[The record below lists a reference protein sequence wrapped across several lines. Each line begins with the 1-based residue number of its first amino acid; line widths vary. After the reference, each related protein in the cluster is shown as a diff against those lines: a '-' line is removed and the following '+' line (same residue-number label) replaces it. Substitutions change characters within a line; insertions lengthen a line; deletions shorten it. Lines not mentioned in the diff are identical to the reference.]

1 MASTL
6 MVVVEGTKAG
16 MLDLQGNGATELGNA
31 CGGVGYFQIPND
43 GKTVVVI
50 HAVTGD
56 TWDFL
61 PVLDKYG
68 RTEALACA
76 VLAGDIAVLGPWDP
90 NLWNSVEG
98 YVQFDPRAAGGVG
111 NVGDLLLAMRISK
124 PT

>member
-1 MASTL
+1 
-6 MVVVEGTKAG
+6 
-16 MLDLQGNGATELGNA
+16 
-31 CGGVGYFQIPND
+31 
-43 GKTVVVI
+43 
-50 HAVTGD
+50 VTGD